1 MQGAIDAAKEAR
13 IDFIAFGDIFLE
25 DVRAY
30 REKMMASTGIGTLF
44 PIWGMK
50 TADLSR
56 KIIDIGMKAILTCID
71 PKKLDK
77 SFAGRAFD
85 SQLLADL
92 PSEVDPCGENGEFHS
107 FVYEGPMFSKPL
119 DVVVGE
125 VVERDGFVFCDVLP
139 ASGVPANTA
148 SGDEQRHV
156 VTDTSSR
163 TAAGGIPTE
172 AQAAAAAETAATATA
187 GDTNA
192 N

>member
-1 MQGAIDAAKEAR
+1 MQGAIAAAKEAR
-13 IDFIAFGDIFLE
+13 IDFIAFGDLFLE

-56 KIIDIGMKAILTCID
+56 KIIDIGMKAVLTCID
-71 PKKLDK
+71 PKKVDK
-77 SFAGRAFD
+77 SFAGRHFD
-85 SQLLADL
+85 MQLLNDL
-92 PSEVDPCGENGEFHS
+92 PSEVDPCGENGEFHT

-139 ASGVPANTA
+139 VSDSQATGVTP
-148 SGDEQRHV
+148 GDQPV
-156 VTDTSSR
+156 VTDGSTQNA
-163 TAAGGIPTE
+163 TAAAVG
-172 AQAAAAAETAATATA
+172 AEKSAKSQ
-187 GDTNA
+187 
-192 N
+192 